1 MGLICKRDWEEEY
14 RALGPV
20 LGRRSEPDVF
30 LITRPAGLLNQQ
42 ACIADMH
49 FQQIQ
54 MKTASQRMNA
64 LRRHI
69 SPESPQSKKIEEL
82 THSFDENK

>member
-1 MGLICKRDWEEEY
+1 
-14 RALGPV
+14 
-20 LGRRSEPDVF
+20 
-30 LITRPAGLLNQQ
+30 
-42 ACIADMH
+42 MH

>member
-1 MGLICKRDWEEEY
+1 VGLICKRDWEEEY
-14 RALGPV
+14 RALAPV
-20 LGRRSEPDVF
+20 LGRRSEPDAF
-30 LITRPAGLLNQQ
+30 SITRPAGLLNQQ
-42 ACIADMH
+42 ACIADMR

-69 SPESPQSKKIEEL
+69 SPESP
-82 THSFDENK
+82 NRRR